1 MPAVAELILPA
12 DAETLAIQYLAAA
25 LAAEP
30 GFESVEVVGSLPAE
44 TSDYEPAPEF
54 VTVAGTG
61 GTGRDVSVDVLQL
74 TVTAWAESPRDEL
87 RAYQIAAMV
96 VAHLRAAERLG
107 FLGPVPC
114 SRVQVLNLP
123 YKDPD
128 PVTARAR
135 YSATCWVS
143 LRGLVV
149 RA

>member
-1 MPAVAELILPA
+1 MAELILPA
-12 DAETLAIQYLAAA
+12 DAETEAIAYLAEK
-25 LAAEP
+25 LGAEP
-30 GFESVEVVGSLPAE
+30 GFESVEVAGSLPAE
-44 TSDYEPAPEF
+44 TTDYEPGPET
-54 VTVAGTG
+54 VTVAATG
-61 GTGRDVSVDVLQL
+61 GTGRDIAVDVLQL
-74 TVTAWAESPRDEL
+74 TVTAWAEGPGDEL
-87 RAYQIAAMV
+87 RAYQMAAMV

-107 FLGPVPC
+107 YLGSAPC